1 VPVVVVVSTL
11 LVARLELT
19 EGTATAVVPLDVGT
33 VHMLDVKWLLSAAA
47 VLTAFA
53 SSWLL
58 MLVVLVSTATKG
70 SVVVLA
76 LPGKGSVVVL
86 AIVVVVLV
94 IVVTKVCVVV
104 VVVLVAVSVVVV
116 CVDVA
121 QSHHC
126 ISLPS
131 CVQQPRDLQWAAV
144 IACLSCGRTS
154 LQRRLLSLYEGQPG
168 PVDLILI

>member
-76 LPGKGSVVVL
+76 
-86 AIVVVVLV
+86 IVVVVLV

-131 CVQQPRDLQWAAV
+131 CLQQPRDLQWAAV
-144 IACLSCGRTS
+144 IACLSCGRIS
-154 LQRRLLSLYEGQPG
+154 
-168 PVDLILI
+168 

>member
-1 VPVVVVVSTL
+1 VVPVVVVVVEATR
-11 LVARLELT
+11 LVARLELM
-19 EGTATAVVPLDVGT
+19 EGTAAEVVPLDVRT
-33 VHMLDVKWLLSAAA
+33 VSLLDVKWLLSAGV
-47 VLTAFA
+47 VLTAFV

-58 MLVVLVSTATKG
+58 MLVVLTSTATKG
-70 SVVVLA
+70 SVVVL
-76 LPGKGSVVVL
+76 V
-86 AIVVVVLV
+86 IVVVVLV

-144 IACLSCGRTS
+144 IACLSCGRIS
-154 LQRRLLSLYEGQPG
+154 LQCRLLSLYEGQPG